1 MKRLVCQGRNSCE
14 KQIQFWRTNKVKM
27 PKNSRHNL
35 TETMENSQLA
45 HIENEI
51 AMKNAIN
58 DVTKNGLAI
67 RLAATKFGVSKSA
80 LHRKVLKYKTFSG
93 ESQNFNFARQHG
105 FKSVF
110 TIEEENL
117 LSEYLLQAS
126 RMCYGLTL
134 KDTQELAY
142 RYAIANEKHIPQS
155 WTANKMAGIEWVHL
169 FMQTKWQE
177 LSGFIYLE
185 SDILT

>member
-1 MKRLVCQGRNSCE
+1 
-14 KQIQFWRTNKVKM
+14 
-27 PKNSRHNL
+27 
-35 TETMENSQLA
+35 MENSQLA

-80 LHRKVLKYKTFSG
+80 LHRKVLQYKTFSG
-93 ESQNFNFARQHG
+93 ESQNFNF
-105 FKSVF
+105 KSVF
-110 TIEEENL
+110 TIGEENL

-126 RMCYGLTL
+126 RMCYELTL

-142 RYAIANEKHIPQS
+142 YEKQASRMCYELTLKDTQELAHRYAIANEKHIPQ
-155 WTANKMAGIEWVHL
+155 L
-169 FMQTKWQE
+169 QTKWQE
-177 LSGFIYLE
+177 LSGFIYLQ
-185 SDILT
+185 SDTLT